1 MQEVPK
7 TGEIRFSDIG
17 TEFSDPYSL
26 TDNTKTIR
34 LSHYYKNIQ
43 DITTNHIN
51 TFPDS
56 FDEFRLISFREKKR
70 FIEESSDDE
79 ELAPTDAQSSITD
92 WKGGGGNS
100 GYEWLHG
107 VKIAV
112 KDRTTKEHA
121 TERLGPIDELNRG
134 KVSARDDRRI
144 VKIHARTTDRLIITG
159 VIKENGGYPTDA
171 RRITVYLKKPSTDV
185 NSEARWV
192 DYGSSGWIDGAATH
206 IVEIA
211 TPSVGVYAMIVGGYY
226 SNITSWGSVKKYT
239 LEIW

>member
-1 MQEVPK
+1 MPALPT
-7 TGEIRFSDIG
+7 TGEIRFSAIG

-56 FDEFRLISFREKKR
+56 FDEFRLISFRGKER

-112 KDRTTKEHA
+112 KDRTTIQHA

-159 VIKENGGYPTDA
+159 VIVQNGTYKNDN
-171 RRITVYLKKPSTDV
+171 RRISVYVKKPGINWTH
-185 NSEARWV
+185 
-192 DYGSSGWIDGAATH
+192 YGSSGWQQGSKTH
-206 IVEIA
+206 NVEIA
-211 TPSVGVYAMIVGGYY
+211 TPSVGVYAIIVAGYY
-226 SNITSWGSVKKYT
+226 SNVDSWGSVKKYT